1 MLRYSK
7 ASQLS
12 KNEKEHLQT
21 DYRDIRIGTGESF
34 FTNNSISTTKY
45 TLATFLFINLYEQ
58 FSKLA
63 NMYFLFLACLQMV
76 KLVSITNG
84 MPTILPPL
92 AFIVFLTMIKDVYE
106 DYKRYKSD
114 QEENNK
120 VCQIYQL
127 GVPQIVTWKDIRV
140 GDIVKVNKNEFFP
153 ADLLL
158 LASSDFRKGQCFIE
172 TKNLDGETNLKAKV
186 VSEDMKSHV
195 KNESDALHFAN
206 SILNAEGPNQYL
218 NTFKGSFIHND
229 TKFPLSSQNLLLRGC
244 ILRNTDYIIGCAV
257 YTG

>member
-1 MLRYSK
+1 M
-7 ASQLS
+7 
-12 KNEKEHLQT
+12 T
-21 DYRDIRIGTGESF
+21 DYRDIQIGTSQSF
-34 FTNNSISTTKY
+34 FPNNAISTTKY
-45 TLATFLFINLYEQ
+45 TLTTFLFINLYEQ

-63 NMYFLFLACLQMV
+63 NVYFLFLACLQMV
-76 KLVSITNG
+76 KIVSITHG
-84 MPTILPPL
+84 VPTILPPL
-92 AFIVFLTMIKDVYE
+92 AFIVFLTMVKDVYE

-120 VCQIYQL
+120 EAHIYQGKEL
-127 GVPQIVTWKDIRV
+127 RTLTWKNIQV
-140 GDIVKVNKNEFFP
+140 GDIVRVNKNEFFP

-172 TKNLDGETNLKAKV
+172 TKNLDGETNLKTKTVA
-186 VSEDMKSHV
+186 EDMKHLIKSEE
-195 KNESDALHFAN
+195 NILHFKD

-218 NTFKGSFIHND
+218 NSFKGSFIYSD
-229 TKFPLSSQNLLLRGC
+229 TKYPLSGQNLLLRGC